1 MVRACSMG
9 SLFGEGVYFAECI
22 EKADQYAGDADRE
35 HNECGIDR
43 HSNPYNLE
51 GLHSLLYP
59 QPEDHPGNVSYALVC
74 RVALG
79 YSIRT
84 QVGVRAYYC
93 ATTCRVACTR
103 SCHQL
108 TRCCRA
114 GSEAK
119 MGDFRGN
126 ALPWTVG

>member
-1 MVRACSMG
+1 MARACSMG

-43 HSNPYNLE
+43 HGNPYNLE

-93 ATTCRVACTR
+93 APRVGLLA
-103 SCHQL
+103 
-108 TRCCRA
+108 RA
-114 GSEAK
+114 PAISSRAVAGPGPRRRWAISEA
-119 MGDFRGN
+119 MLCHGR
-126 ALPWTVG
+126 